1 MTKQKNS
8 TDKTGLPGPA
18 LSLHFADALGMMH
31 IAILKLIKLTDCG
44 NIEAGSEPVW
54 VNLFGQCASG
64 CLSGGAVDLPVF
76 RCLKGD

>member
-1 MTKQKNS
+1 MS
-8 TDKTGLPGPA
+8 PGPA